1 MTVLATQT
9 LYDWLLFLHVLAAM
23 IWLGGGVMLA
33 VTAAHVLRDSDPA
46 AVGRFTGTMRATAP
60 FVLAPATLAV
70 LGLGIGLV
78 LDTDSW
84 DFGQRWVQLGVALFA
99 AAFVI
104 GAAWQSRTALA
115 AGRAAGRGDDGEARR
130 HLRRWLAGYGLIVLL
145 LIVAAW
151 DMTTKPGL

>member
-1 MTVLATQT
+1 MTVATQT

-23 IWLGGGVMLA
+23 VWLGGGVMLA
-33 VTAAHVLRDSDPA
+33 AIAAYTLRNPDPA
-46 AVGRFTGTMRATAP
+46 AVGRFSGTMRATAP

-70 LGLGIGLV
+70 LGLGIALV

-84 DFGQRWVQLGVALFA
+84 DFGQLWVQLGAGLFA

-115 AGRAAGRGDDGEARR
+115 AARAAERGDDRDARR
-130 HLRRWLAGYGLIVLL
+130 QLGRWLAGYGLIVLL